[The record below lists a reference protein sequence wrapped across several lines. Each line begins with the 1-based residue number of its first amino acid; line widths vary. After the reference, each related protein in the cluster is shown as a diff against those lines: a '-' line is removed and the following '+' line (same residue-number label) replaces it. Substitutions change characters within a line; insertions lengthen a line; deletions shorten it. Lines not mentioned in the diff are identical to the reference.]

1 MIIAVELTFLFL
13 IAIALIFYAI
23 CAFCTI
29 RFFSDRKGETGVNKQ
44 GVSILIPVCGVDEGA
59 RENWTSFC
67 TQDYEQYEVLFG
79 VMSPSDPA
87 IPVLKEVV
95 AKFPDRAKLFYGLEA
110 RGINHQISNL
120 WHLLEKANNE
130 IVIFADSDIRV
141 TPDYLRNV
149 TSPLADPAI
158 GVVTC
163 GYCDRA
169 PKFLGAALASLGR
182 CTDFIPSV
190 LVARSMD
197 GGLKFSLGPTIATRK
212 SVLEKFGGLQKVVNR
227 IGSDYHIGKMAT
239 EVGYRVELSKY
250 ILDNDCGRETVK
262 QVFMRELRWARTIR
276 INRGSD
282 YYGMGLSYG
291 TIYCI
296 ALLLLSSFQSW
307 AIMVSIATFII
318 RFVQALTAIYSMGR
332 PQLLWWVWALPIRDL
347 MNFVIWVGGAF
358 GQSVYWRG
366 RRLRIQS
373 GGILTD

>member
-1 MIIAVELTFLFL
+1 MIIASEVIFLFF
-13 IAIALIFYAI
+13 IAISLIFYAI
-23 CAFCTI
+23 CAFSTI
-29 RFFSDRKGETGVNKQ
+29 RFFSARKGETAADLPA
-44 GVSILIPVCGVDEGA
+44 VSILIPVCGVDEGA
-59 RENWTSFC
+59 TENWTSFC
-67 TQDYEQYEVLFG
+67 TQDYEKYEVLFG

-87 IPVLKEVV
+87 IQVLKEVV

-120 WHLLEKANNE
+120 WHLLEKADNE

-190 LVARSMD
+190 LIARSLD

-262 QVFMRELRWARTIR
+262 QVFQRELRWARTIR
-276 INRGSD
+276 INRGSE

-296 ALLLLSSFQSW
+296 ALLLLSGFQSW
-307 AIMVSIATFII
+307 AIIVSIVTFAI

-332 PQLLWWVWALPIRDL
+332 PQLLWWLWALPIRDL